1 MAVKTFKVG
10 KLDING
16 NELAFLEN
24 MSLNITIETG
34 DTTAIG
40 STWAEA
46 IPLGKSWNVSG
57 SMKYDPADTAQL
69 ELMTEFISGDGDV
82 AAVKVY
88 EDDTIFYSGAAII
101 TAFNVTKAVGAVDT
115 LAVTLQGTGALSY
128 SG

>member
-16 NELAFLEN
+16 NELAYLDN
-24 MSLNITIETG
+24 MNLNITIDAGE
-34 DTTAIG
+34 TTAIG
-40 STWAEA
+40 DTWAAA

-82 AAVKVY
+82 AAIKVY
-88 EDDTIFYSGAAII
+88 EDGTKYYSGAAII
-101 TAFNVTKAVGAVDT
+101 TAFNVVKGIGAVDT
-115 LAVTLQGTGALSY
+115 LSITLQGTGALGY
-128 SG
+128 T

>member
-16 NELAFLEN
+16 NELAYLDN
-24 MSLNITIETG
+24 MNLNITIDAGE
-34 DTTAIG
+34 TTAIG
-40 STWAEA
+40 DTWAAA

-88 EDDTIFYSGAAII
+88 EDGTKYYSGAAII
-101 TAFNVTKAVGAVDT
+101 TAFNVVKGIGAVDT
-115 LAVTLQGTGALSY
+115 LSITLQGTGALGY
-128 SG
+128 T

>member
-1 MAVKTFKVG
+1 MAIKTFKVG

-16 NELAFLEN
+16 NALASLNN
-24 MSLNITIETG
+24 MALNITIEAG

-46 IPLGKSWNVSG
+46 IPLGKNWNVSG
-57 SMKYDPADTAQL
+57 SMKYNPADTAQL
-69 ELMTEFISGDGDV
+69 ELMTEFISGDGAV

-88 EDDTIFYSGAAII
+88 EDDTVYYSGAAII
-101 TAFNVTKAVGAVDT
+101 TAFNVVKGVGAVDT
-115 LAVTLQGTGALSY
+115 LAITLQGTGALSY